1 MECLFRIVY
10 AVGMRPHGTAQQ
22 LEARRRRAAE
32 LLGQDKTLTEV
43 ARLVGASVSSVSRWR
58 DAVAKHG
65 KQALA
70 PKPVPGRPARLS
82 EAQKRRLLKVLA
94 RGARRRGFATD
105 LWTCA
110 RIGQVIQQLFGVEY
124 HVDYVGTLLHKLKW
138 SPQKPAMRARERDE
152 GAIAQ
157 WRRETWPRLKKEART
172 KS

>member
-1 MECLFRIVY
+1 
-10 AVGMRPHGTAQQ
+10 

-82 EAQKRRLLKVLA
+82 ETQKRRLLKVLA

-110 RIGQVIQQLFGVEY
+110 RIGQVIKQLFGVEY

-138 SPQKPAMRARERDE
+138 SPQKPALRARERDE
-152 GAIAQ
+152 GAISQ